1 MSCNT
6 KPASA
11 VGLCRLAATVMLSV
25 GLFGSPAQAQK
36 ARTTKNAKAAHPA
49 EFAGELDVMHVKGN
63 VYLIGAA
70 GGGAHSVFQIGPNGV
85 VVVDTQTPATSAKLI
100 AAIRKVTSE
109 PIRIILNTSA
119 LPDHTGGNVPVTK
132 VGKFIGDRGEI
143 DVASIKGHEGVLNR
157 MSGVIGTAT
166 SPEAA
171 WPTDVYYT
179 GTMDLHM
186 NGEPVILI
194 HHPAAATDGD
204 SVVFFRGSDV
214 IVAGEIFT
222 PDSYPVI
229 EPEERGGSLQG
240 TIDALNRII
249 DLAVPVM
256 NAQGGTLVVPAYGPI
271 ADEYSVV
278 IYRDMLTIVRDRIA
292 DLVKRGMTL
301 DQVKAARPTLDYDG
315 IYGTAPRGWTTNQ
328 FVEAAYRELSATVDK
343 SSPDHATA
351 SP

>member
-11 VGLCRLAATVMLSV
+11 VGLRRLVAMVLLSV
-25 GLFGSPAQAQK
+25 AMVGVPAHAQK
-36 ARTTKNAKAAHPA
+36 ARAAKNAQPA
-49 EFAGELDVMHVKGN
+49 EFTGELDVMHVKGN
-63 VYLIGAA
+63 VFLIGAA
-70 GGGAHSVFQIGPNGV
+70 GGGAHSVFQIGPDGV

-100 AAIRKVTSE
+100 AAIRKVTRE
-109 PIRIILNTSA
+109 PIRIILNTSF
-119 LPDHTGGNVPVTK
+119 LPDHAGGNVPVTK
-132 VGKFIGDRGEI
+132 VGRFIGDRGEI

-157 MSGVIGTAT
+157 MSGVIGTST
-166 SPEAA
+166 SPEEA

-194 HHPAAATDGD
+194 HHPAAATEGD

-229 EPEERGGSLQG
+229 QPEQRGGSLQG

-278 IYRDMLTIVRDRIA
+278 IYRDMLTIIRDRIA
-292 DLVKRGMTL
+292 DLIKRGMTL
-301 DQVKAARPTLDYDG
+301 EQVKAARPTLDYDG
-315 IYGTAPRGWTTNQ
+315 IYGTAPRGWTTSQ
-328 FVEAAYRELSATVDK
+328 FVEAVYRELSATTDK
-343 SSPDHATA
+343 AGPNHATA

>member
-11 VGLCRLAATVMLSV
+11 VGLRRLAAMVMLSV
-25 GLFGSPAQAQK
+25 ALAGLPAHAQK
-36 ARTTKNAKAAHPA
+36 ARTTKKPAQPA

-70 GGGAHSVFQIGPNGV
+70 GGGAHSVFQIGPDGV
-85 VVVDTQTPATSAKLI
+85 VVVDTQTPATSTKLI

-109 PIRIILNTSA
+109 PIRIILNTSF
-119 LPDHTGGNVPVTK
+119 LPAHTGGNLPVTK

-143 DVASIKGHEGVLNR
+143 NVASIKGHEGVLNR
-157 MSGVIGTAT
+157 MSGVVGNTP
-166 SPEAA
+166 SPEEM

-229 EPEERGGSLQG
+229 DSENGGSLQG
-240 TIDALNRII
+240 VIDALNRII

-256 NAQGGTLVVPAYGPI
+256 NAQGGTLVVPAYGAI

-292 DLVKRGMTL
+292 DLIKRGMTL
-301 DQVKAARPTLDYDG
+301 EQVKAARPTLDYDG
-315 IYGTAPRGWTTNQ
+315 IYGTAPRGWTTAQ

-343 SSPDHATA
+343 SSPDASKA